1 MCRVALSASTN
12 RRLSNRLVVFNRV
25 FEPYIFMLGGGLC
38 FFENVAILGAFI
50 ELIDTQMIINCKNSL
65 HYLER
70 NIEGTRHGASAP
82 TRNTPR
88 HVPRFA
94 SPNK

>member
-1 MCRVALSASTN
+1 
-12 RRLSNRLVVFNRV
+12 
-25 FEPYIFMLGGGLC
+25 MLGGGLC